1 MVYNKADIVD
11 IKDGIVS
18 LSGVVP
24 GENNALDLGLV
35 NGCAFIK
42 IGKVSQIKRNIVPA
56 LFKELD
62 ALGKA
67 VSREFFVLRY
77 EGDFYAVVTQNKVID
92 TELKGEGGVFVEIDK
107 VGGADIPSSADTVGI
122 GLFFCRSQLNAG
134 IALLLVFG
142 VYRKGG
148 FICGGVAPAFGII
161 TGGNRN
167 RFLRLGCFFL
177 GRSSG

>member
-77 EGDFYAVVTQNKVID
+77 EGDFMLSLPKTK
-92 TELKGEGGVFVEIDK
+92 
-107 VGGADIPSSADTVGI
+107 
-122 GLFFCRSQLNAG
+122 
-134 IALLLVFG
+134 
-142 VYRKGG
+142 
-148 FICGGVAPAFGII
+148 
-161 TGGNRN
+161 
-167 RFLRLGCFFL
+167 
-177 GRSSG
+177 